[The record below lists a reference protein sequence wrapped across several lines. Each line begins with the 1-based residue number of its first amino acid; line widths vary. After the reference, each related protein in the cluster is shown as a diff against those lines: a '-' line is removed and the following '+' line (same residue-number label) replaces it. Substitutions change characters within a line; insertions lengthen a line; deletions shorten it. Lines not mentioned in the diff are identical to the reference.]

1 MISNNNY
8 INSGSLLRCVCRYLL
23 AMYNKTIIRFG
34 FCDVQNNQGLGK
46 CDHPRPSARLITLSS
61 TLIIPDIT
69 KTSSNIC
76 LLSRVWKI
84 DIMNVRKGFRVLTS
98 DHFRDFGFFFEQFW
112 FSFLMAWKRK
122 PAIFFLFFFIIVV
135 CEHEQPEE
143 LGNTINL
150 FYFQLTLLQ
159 SIYWEW
165 YWVRV
170 HWELMK
176 ILYIQTFQSHV
187 DKFFEAAINLF
198 LAACYNIV
206 PICLWY

>member
-1 MISNNNY
+1 MWSSSAFGSADNTFFDLDYSGYYKNVIQYLFIISRMKNW
-8 INSGSLLRCVCRYLL
+8 
-23 AMYNKTIIRFG
+23 YNE
-34 FCDVQNNQGLGK
+34 C
-46 CDHPRPSARLITLSS
+46 S
-61 TLIIPDIT
+61 
-69 KTSSNIC
+69 
-76 LLSRVWKI
+76 
-84 DIMNVRKGFRVLTS
+84 KGFSGINLWSFSR
-98 DHFRDFGFFFEQFW
+98 FW
-112 FSFLMAWKRK
+112 IFLWTILIFIFDGVKEK